1 MEGALCRKCANKASN
16 VATTVSEFR
25 QLLLTVKGVAPV
37 VPFTFGQNQQH
48 QFTFPEI
55 ALPPTKAAASATRRI
70 PARAAQVKAQKVS
83 FHKAPFTTPF
93 TDLSQHRNQDFSRAT
108 SPVSRTSLAVS

>member
-55 ALPPTKAAASATRRI
+55 ALPPNKGRRI
-70 PARAAQVKAQKVS
+70 CNPPDSCSCRSGQSSKGE
-83 FHKAPFTTPF
+83 
-93 TDLSQHRNQDFSRAT
+93 LSQGPIHNAIH
-108 SPVSRTSLAVS
+108 